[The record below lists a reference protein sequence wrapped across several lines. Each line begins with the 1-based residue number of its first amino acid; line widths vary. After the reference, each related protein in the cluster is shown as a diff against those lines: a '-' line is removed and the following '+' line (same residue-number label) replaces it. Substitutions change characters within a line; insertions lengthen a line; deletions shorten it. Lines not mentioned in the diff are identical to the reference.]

1 MPKKSKWSVA
11 KHFKPP
17 TPPTSPTSS
26 PVSATAVAPAA
37 SAAAAAAI
45 AAMNTSVGRSIFQL
59 PSSPFFL
66 QDHITSYS
74 RENISLNALLIENR
88 GIS

>member
-37 SAAAAAAI
+37 SAAAAAI